1 MTEFLSEVVLDCI
14 IDSVK
19 LFPFI
24 FLTYLVMEIIEHK
37 AGKKLESAASKAG
50 RLGPLFGGLLGAIP
64 QCGFSAAAAGL
75 YSGRLISVGTLL
87 AIFLSTSDEM
97 IPVMLSSAV
106 VQKAGWMVPLK
117 LLAVKVV
124 CAVIAGFAVDLV
136 IGLAGKNKTAAV
148 SDEPEEEICEMCE
161 HDHCKCGEH
170 GVFLSALIHS
180 AKILGFI
187 AAVMFA
193 VGTAIF
199 LLEQNGIDKE
209 AIGGFIKGLPVL
221 GEFITGLIG
230 LIPNCAASVILTELY
245 AEGVINAGQALSGLF
260 AGAGVG
266 VLILFRTNRGRL
278 RENMLILLT
287 LYLTGVGFGLL
298 FNLTGL
304 AGLLGL

>member
-37 AGKKLESAASKAG
+37 AGKKLESAASKTG

-106 VQKAGWMVPLK
+106 VQKAGWTVPLK

-148 SDEPEEEICEMCE
+148 SDELEEEICEMCE

-199 LLEQNGIDKE
+199 
-209 AIGGFIKGLPVL
+209 
-221 GEFITGLIG
+221 
-230 LIPNCAASVILTELY
+230 IL
-245 AEGVINAGQALSGLF
+245 
-260 AGAGVG
+260 
-266 VLILFRTNRGRL
+266 
-278 RENMLILLT
+278 
-287 LYLTGVGFGLL
+287 
-298 FNLTGL
+298 
-304 AGLLGL
+304 

>member
-1 MTEFLSEVVLDCI
+1 MAEFLSEVVLDCI
-14 IDSVK
+14 IDSLK

-37 AGKKLESAASKAG
+37 AGKKLERAASRAG

-75 YSGRLISVGTLL
+75 YTGRLISVGTLL

-106 VQKAGWMVPLK
+106 VQKTGWNVPLK

-124 CAVIAGFAVDLV
+124 CAVIVGFAADLV
-136 IGLAGKNKTAAV
+136 IGLAGRGKTAA
-148 SDEPEEEICEMCE
+148 DDDRPEKICEICEHDNCCCE
-161 HDHCKCGEH
+161 EH
-170 GVFLSALIHS
+170 GIFLSALIHS
-180 AKILGFI
+180 AKIFGFI

-199 LLEQNGIDKE
+199 LLERNGIDKE
-209 AIGGFIKGLPVL
+209 VIGGYVKGLPVL
-221 GEFITGLIG
+221 GEFLTGLIG

-245 AEGVINAGQALSGLF
+245 AEGVITAGQVLAGLF

-278 RENMLILLT
+278 RENLLILLT
-287 LYLTGVGFGLL
+287 LYLTGVGLGLL
-298 FNLTGL
+298 FDLTGL